1 MRQRNSEILG
11 DEWIALS
18 LVESEYSGSIF
29 PEDPIFPRDP
39 IFPVDS
45 RLEDSIGPADPI
57 DPIGPGGPVDPID
70 PIGPGGPVDPIGPG
84 DPIDPGD
91 LIDPG
96 DPINPGD
103 PIGSGNP
110 INPGDPIGSGNPINP
125 GDPIGSG
132 NPTGSD
138 PLTGTPSTVTRL
150 SNPEF
155 RILIDTT
162 RPNEYKVE
170 GKVTVE
176 ISEDDMDVFNTFNI
190 RLQST
195 LWGEDSGW
203 NEEDDLFSFPS
214 TRLKLPGTYTFSAYV
229 HRGTLNEDNTMFD
242 KRDEVYNKF
251 SIVSGTPFLQSPG
264 IEIQSRTEHGY
275 FG

>member
-11 DEWIALS
+11 DEWITLS
-18 LVESEYSGSIF
+18 LVESEHSGSIF
-29 PEDPIFPRDP
+29 PEDAIFPANR
-39 IFPVDS
+39 
-45 RLEDSIGPADPI
+45 RLEDSIGPGD
-57 DPIGPGGPVDPID
+57 
-70 PIGPGGPVDPIGPG
+70 PG

-91 LIDPG
+91 PGDPIDPG
-96 DPINPGD
+96 DP
-103 PIGSGNP
+103 GNP
-110 INPGDPIGSGNPINP
+110 IDDFRLEDSIDPVDRIHSGDRIRPRDPGLIR
-125 GDPIGSG
+125 
-132 NPTGSD
+132 D
-138 PLTGTPSTVTRL
+138 PLTGNPPVNVTPSTVTRL

-170 GKVTVE
+170 GRVTVE
-176 ISEDDMDVFNTFNI
+176 ISQDELQIFAIFPM

-203 NEEDDLFSFPS
+203 NEDDNLFSFTAPRI
-214 TRLKLPGTYTFSAYV
+214 TAPGIYNFSAFV
-229 HRGTLNEDNTMFD
+229 HRGTLNEDNTIFD

-251 SIVSGTPFLQSPG
+251 SIVSGNSFLPSPN
-264 IEIQSRTEHGY
+264 IHSRSRTEHGY